1 MDVIDQGAI
10 LRSGAQSVR
19 DYAAE
24 DQQAQLLGL
33 QQIQA
38 QASQQRAQ
46 TDSNKQNDEFQRR
59 GLYQQEVANLLQ
71 KPTAAGIASLVA
83 RFPEFGEQAQSAF
96 DLLDEKQQKSDL
108 RSMAEV
114 YSAASAGKFDLAATA
129 LKRRID
135 ADKAAGDVDED
146 DARLL
151 AELES
156 GDPARQRAALTYM
169 GMGLSFIAPKEFATA
184 FNAVNKVSEPNLRS
198 VSPGDIVYDERTGEK
213 VFESPYRPTTQTVT
227 DPVTGQTTI
236 VQLGGGDR
244 SQAGGDLFARVLRA
258 EGGTDAQG
266 NFRTS
271 PKGAVGPA
279 QVMPATAPE
288 AAKLAGLPYDEKRY
302 RSDGEYNKAIGRAY
316 LAKQVSDFGGDE
328 AKAAAA
334 YNAGPGRVKA
344 AISKGGQGW
353 LALLPEETRNYVAKV
368 TGSAIPPGFVLD

>member
-10 LRSGAQSVR
+10 LRSGAASIR

-46 TDSNKQNDEFQRR
+46 TDANKQNDEFQRR

-83 RFPEFGEQAQSAF
+83 RFPEFGEQAKSAF

-114 YSAASAGKFDLAATA
+114 YSAASAGKFDIAATA

-198 VSPGDIVYDERTGEK
+198 VSPGDIVYDERTGQK

-236 VQLGGGDR
+236 VQLGGGDQSSSVPDLNGRTIITPQDAAKVR
-244 SQAGGDLFARVLRA
+244 SSLGPNGTAAFNDWMAKNNIVIAGNPQEKLRA
-258 EGGTDAQG
+258 EA
-266 NFRTS
+266 
-271 PKGAVGPA
+271 
-279 QVMPATAPE
+279 E
-288 AAKLAGLPYDEKRY
+288 AAIAAGADPTAVNAR
-302 RSDGEYNKAIGRAY
+302 
-316 LAKQVSDFGGDE
+316 LAKLLGG
-328 AKAAAA
+328 AK
-334 YNAGPGRVKA
+334 
-344 AISKGGQGW
+344 
-353 LALLPEETRNYVAKV
+353 
-368 TGSAIPPGFVLD
+368 